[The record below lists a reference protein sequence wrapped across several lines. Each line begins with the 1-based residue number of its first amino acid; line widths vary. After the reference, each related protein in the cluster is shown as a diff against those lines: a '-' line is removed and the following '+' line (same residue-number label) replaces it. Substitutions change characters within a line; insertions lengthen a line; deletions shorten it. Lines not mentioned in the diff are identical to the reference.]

1 MYYIGLDIGT
11 SALKT
16 TLMDTRRSIVYE
28 NSYGY
33 TILQPQEG
41 WREIDPDVW
50 MQAVMKGLHDIF
62 ARCNPQEVSVIGV
75 TGQMHTTVFLDKNG
89 EAVRNAIMWTDLR
102 TAGLVEELRTEC
114 TQREETRHIAEILSP
129 GSPAVNTLW
138 IKEHEPQSF
147 ARIHKIMTHISYI
160 N

>member
-16 TLMDTRRSIVYE
+16 TLMDARRSIVYE

-89 EAVRNAIMWTDLR
+89 EAVRNAIMWTDLG
-102 TAGLVEELRTEC
+102 TAYGMLTK
-114 TQREETRHIAEILSP
+114 
-129 GSPAVNTLW
+129 GGNT
-138 IKEHEPQSF
+138 PY
-147 ARIHKIMTHISYI
+147 R
-160 N
+160 

>member
-1 MYYIGLDIGT
+1 
-11 SALKT
+11 
-16 TLMDTRRSIVYE
+16 MDTRRSIVYE

-75 TGQMHTTVFLDKNG
+75 TGQKLCAMPSCGQIYERPVWLRNC
-89 EAVRNAIMWTDLR
+89 VRNAHKGRKHAISLKY
-102 TAGLVEELRTEC
+102 C
-114 TQREETRHIAEILSP
+114 HREVR
-129 GSPAVNTLW
+129 
-138 IKEHEPQSF
+138 Q
-147 ARIHKIMTHISYI
+147 
-160 N
+160 

>member
-1 MYYIGLDIGT
+1 
-11 SALKT
+11 
-16 TLMDTRRSIVYE
+16 MDTRRSIVYE

-75 TGQMHTTVFLDKNG
+75 TGQMNC
-89 EAVRNAIMWTDLR
+89 VRNAHKGRKHAISLKY
-102 TAGLVEELRTEC
+102 C
-114 TQREETRHIAEILSP
+114 HREVR
-129 GSPAVNTLW
+129 
-138 IKEHEPQSF
+138 Q
-147 ARIHKIMTHISYI
+147 
-160 N
+160 

>member
-41 WREIDPDVW
+41 WREFDPDVW

-62 ARCNPQEVSVIGV
+62 A
-75 TGQMHTTVFLDKNG
+75 
-89 EAVRNAIMWTDLR
+89 
-102 TAGLVEELRTEC
+102 
-114 TQREETRHIAEILSP
+114 
-129 GSPAVNTLW
+129 
-138 IKEHEPQSF
+138 
-147 ARIHKIMTHISYI
+147 
-160 N
+160 